1 MASNRPPAPPAPQPA
16 VSRRVR
22 EYFLKECAAL
32 LPGLVDELNQRLV
45 DLTDAALTTAD
56 MQVRR
61 DLLVAFGKAGPAWAA
76 GVEAAWKRAL
86 VPPTA
91 TAQIRFD
98 AMDFSLLD
106 DSVVEKKI
114 VSSRLSQAVL
124 ERISWDLGELRRR
137 MQVVDGEEDLPEW
150 DLLRPEVVAAHM
162 VEQWVAAGLT
172 LDHWTLLGDLIH
184 SRTIAHLST
193 VYASVNTLMA
203 DLGVLPDLEGGGGRV
218 RRSVDASRPEASAPG
233 ALNPSVPGAMP
244 ASVPGGMPQG
254 GSHGTAGSGGGFG
267 GGGGATGSAAGAA
280 AAGDTPLSR
289 ARSAAVAVV
298 GQLRRVLTDRVPG
311 YDPAQPVVP
320 APAMSALM
328 TERMPTRAAGIA
340 DVDIHLGSVDDATR
354 EVRERTRELKDKAGS
369 EAERATIEIVALM
382 FQSILAEERI
392 APSVR
397 VWFARLQMPVL
408 RVALA
413 EPEFF
418 GTLQHPARQLIDRM
432 GACVLGFDGGEV
444 TTTALEGEIRRL
456 VQMIEQY
463 PETGRRVFS
472 LAAAEFQRFLSR
484 FLTERDETRRAVTVA
499 QQVEQKE
506 TLSVRYTIE
515 MRSLLQDMPVH
526 EQIRDFLF
534 RVWADVLAVAAVK
547 QGAQHAETLALKAA
561 AAELVWAASAKPN
574 REDRARVIR
583 DLPELLQRLRRGMG
597 LLGMSADA
605 QDERLKT
612 LGAILAQAF
621 RSQTR
626 SIEPAAIDA
635 LAQRLAQLED
645 FVTDDMEG
653 DLTLDP
659 HSLEMMLGVDAAA
672 IEVVPDADVHP
683 AAAMLAWA
691 RELELGHW
699 FRLDH
704 NGQLRTVQ
712 YAWSS
717 ARK

>member
-1 MASNRPPAPPAPQPA
+1 
-16 VSRRVR
+16 
-22 EYFLKECAAL
+22 
-32 LPGLVDELNQRLV
+32 
-45 DLTDAALTTAD
+45 
-56 MQVRR
+56 
-61 DLLVAFGKAGPAWAA
+61 
-76 GVEAAWKRAL
+76 
-86 VPPTA
+86 
-91 TAQIRFD
+91 
-98 AMDFSLLD
+98 
-106 DSVVEKKI
+106 
-114 VSSRLSQAVL
+114 
-124 ERISWDLGELRRR
+124 

-150 DLLRPEVVAAHM
+150 DLLRPEVVASHM
-162 VEQWVAAGLT
+162 VEQWVVAGLT
-172 LDHWTLLGDLIH
+172 LDNWTLLGDLIH
-184 SRTIAHLST
+184 SRTIAYLSK

-218 RRSVDASRPEASAPG
+218 RRAVDAARPEASAPG

-254 GSHGTAGSGGGFG
+254 GGYGNAGGGRVG
-267 GGGGATGSAAGAA
+267 GGGGAGAGTGAGSWGGGASSGGGGAGHASAGGGYAAGAA
-280 AAGDTPLSR
+280 GGAVGTAGGAVGAAPGDTPLSR

-328 TERMPTRAAGIA
+328 TERMPTRAAGIG

-369 EAERATIEIVALM
+369 EAEKATIEIVALM

-392 APSVR
+392 APSMR

-432 GACVLGFDGGEV
+432 GACVLGFDSGEV

-472 LAAAEFQRFLSR
+472 LAAGEFQRFLSR

-534 RVWADVLAVAAVK
+534 RVWTDVLAVAAVK

-583 DLPELLQRLRRGMG
+583 DLPALLQRLRQGMS
-597 LLGMSADA
+597 LLGLSADA

-626 SIEPAAIDA
+626 STEPAAIDA

-659 HSLEMMLGVDAAA
+659 HSQEMMLGVDASA
-672 IEVVPDADVHP
+672 IEVVPDGDVQP

-704 NGQLRTVQ
+704 NSQLRTVQ

-717 ARK
+717 ARKQLHLFAAADGHSILIQHRRLAAYLQAGLLVPAEQESLTTRATRDALAKLEANPERLLS